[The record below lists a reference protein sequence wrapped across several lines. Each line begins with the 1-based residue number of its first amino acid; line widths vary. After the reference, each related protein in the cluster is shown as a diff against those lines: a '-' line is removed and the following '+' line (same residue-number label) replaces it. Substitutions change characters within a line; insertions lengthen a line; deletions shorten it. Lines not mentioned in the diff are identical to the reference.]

1 MVWYITFLKSLFFS
15 HIVSAILGRIDLQ
28 VTAHHVHNPIAS
40 RFKGTQESRQHR
52 GSLPPRVVKQDDSSM
67 GRSEATEHLPELLIR
82 RHRIPVTS
90 PKIGAEYDDI
100 SRREA
105 VQQL

>member
-1 MVWYITFLKSLFFS
+1 MVCYITFLRSLFFS
-15 HIVSAILGRIDLQ
+15 HIVSSILGRIDLRSRPYD
-28 VTAHHVHNPIAS
+28 VHNPIAS

-67 GRSEATEHLPELLIR
+67 GRLEATEHLPELLAR

-100 SRREA
+100 SRRQA
-105 VQQL
+105 IQQL